1 MAACLAASCASYEP
15 QPLDPRAIL
24 ERVDVARRTPAP
36 DDAVAVDHEQALR
49 WLAEHGPEVQEVLA
63 TWRTAHER
71 ARIPTPWP
79 NPQVMVGPQYGT
91 GSGFTESAWTSM
103 AQLTI
108 RIPISDRLGAQDALD
123 SARAE
128 SLRID
133 AVLRIG
139 ELERAVL
146 GDLAQLQL
154 ARLRADELGA
164 LADGAALAAS
174 VMARSVLD
182 AGRGSALDA
191 AVLELDAARARTDAV
206 AAERD
211 VDVVL
216 HRLASQLGVSAERL
230 ATLAPAIADWLPAAH
245 VALDD
250 PSLRERLLRN
260 RPELVSLRADYEVAE
275 RALRLQIELQYP
287 DLQLGPQY
295 NAEPGG
301 DLQVWGLSIQLL
313 APLFDRNQKAI
324 AEALA
329 HRDEV
334 RTRYESATRKA
345 LAELDAAQRAVT
357 RETERLAN
365 LREQVLPLANT
376 HAALARRAAQAGEG
390 DALRILE
397 IERNARRLRAEALEA
412 ERDTLAAWRRLE
424 EAVGAALL
432 GPGEPRARL
441 TTTSPEADDEDVAR
455 SAFGPWE
462 QDQSRDGN
470 DRQETTR

>member
-1 MAACLAASCASYEP
+1 MALCLTASCASYEP

-36 DDAVAVDHEQALR
+36 EDAPVVDHAQALR
-49 WLAEHGPEVQEVLA
+49 WLVEQSPDVQEVLA

-79 NPQVMVGPQYGT
+79 NPTIMVGPQYGT
-91 GSGFTESAWTSM
+91 GSGFTDSAWTPM

-128 SLRID
+128 RLRID
-133 AVLRIG
+133 ALLRIG

-146 GDLAQLQL
+146 GDLAQLHL
-154 ARLRADELGA
+154 ARLKADELGA

-216 HRLASQLGVSAERL
+216 HRLATRLGVSAERL
-230 ATLAPAIADWLPAAH
+230 SAIDPSVADWLPADDTE
-245 VALDD
+245 LDE

-260 RPELVSLRADYEVAE
+260 QPELVRLRTDYEVAE
-275 RALRLQIELQYP
+275 RALRLEIEQQYP

-301 DLQVWGLSIQLL
+301 DLEVWGLSIQLL

-334 RTRYESATRKA
+334 RTRYESATRRA
-345 LAELDAAQRAVT
+345 LSELDAAQRAVT

-365 LREQVLPLANT
+365 LREQVLPLASA

-412 ERDTLAAWRRLE
+412 ERDTLTAWRRLE

-432 GPGEPRARL
+432 GADAPRTVLAS
-441 TTTSPEADDEDVAR
+441 TSPEVDDEDVAR
-455 SAFGPWE
+455 AAFGPWE
-462 QDQSRDGN
+462 QDDSRDGTSEP
-470 DRQETTR
+470 ETTR